1 MRYILKKLT
10 DARALLLGSI
20 EYVYFVWVGFFFKI
34 ILRHKVPRVNIRPPV
49 DCVEPTSPTTFRG
62 GDNASYNFAMCNK
75 HVWSSKIWLLGIQFN
90 FWVILVFLNFHGL
103 WCLTP
108 LSIIFQLY
116 RGGQFCW
123 WRKPE
128 YPEKTPACCKSL
140 TNFITMLYRVYL
152 AMNGVRTHN
161 FSGGTDYTGSCT
173 IRSRPRRSL
182 Y

>member
-1 MRYILKKLT
+1 MRYILKKLA

-90 FWVILVFLNFHGL
+90 FKSYIGVSELSWFMVFNATFHNISVISWRSVLLVEETWVSGENPGL
-103 WCLTP
+103 LQVADKFYHNVVS
-108 LSIIFQLY
+108 SIPRHERCSNSQL
-116 RGGQFCW
+116 
-123 WRKPE
+123 
-128 YPEKTPACCKSL
+128 
-140 TNFITMLYRVYL
+140 
-152 AMNGVRTHN
+152 
-161 FSGGTDYTGSCT
+161 
-173 IRSRPRRSL
+173 
-182 Y
+182 